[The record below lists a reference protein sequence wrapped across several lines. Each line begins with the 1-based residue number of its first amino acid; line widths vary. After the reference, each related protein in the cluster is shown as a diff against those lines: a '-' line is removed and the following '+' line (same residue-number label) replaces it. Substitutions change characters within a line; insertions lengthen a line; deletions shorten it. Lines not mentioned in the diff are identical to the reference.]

1 MAARNLQQQLGD
13 VAGLAR
19 STAALADACMLA
31 GQFDHAV
38 ALLAHSITLN
48 VDKGS
53 PIGLAFNRQALGAL
67 TRATAQASGPDAEQ
81 LRGAVADLASRLA
94 QAEAV
99 LGRVGLPEE
108 ASGQTSVLLTG
119 ASGGRNELT
128 LPPQACKRLQREH

>member
-19 STAALADACMLA
+19 STAALADVCMLA

-48 VDKGS
+48 VEKGS
-53 PIGLAFNRQALGAL
+53 PIGLAFNWHALGAL
-67 TRATAQASGPDAEQ
+67 AKAAVQVHSPDAER
-81 LRGAVADLASRLA
+81 LRGALADLENRLV

-99 LGRVGLPEE
+99 LGRVRLPEE
-108 ASGQTSVLLTG
+108 ANGQTV
-119 ASGGRNELT
+119 AS
-128 LPPQACKRLQREH
+128 